1 MLSRGISRISLRM
14 WRIPSLMTLLRITKM
29 YKIVLLAKMVA
40 ILVQVGIKIL
50 GSICKQLGNLLQQ
63 GEEEVRWTTSWM
75 MVLSQLLQLIMEL
88 LLTMN
93 IIQ

>member
-1 MLSRGISRISLRM
+1 MD
-14 WRIPSLMTLLRITKM
+14 
-29 YKIVLLAKMVA
+29 KIVLLAKMVA

-50 GSICKQLGNLLQQ
+50 GSICKQLVNLLQQ

-88 LLTMN
+88 LLTMS

>member
-14 WRIPSLMTLLRITKM
+14 WRIRLLMTLLRIIKM
-29 YKIVLLAKMVA
+29 DKIVLLAKMVA
-40 ILVQVGIKIL
+40 IMVQVGIKIL
-50 GSICKQLGNLLQQ
+50 GSICKQPDNLLQQ

>member
-1 MLSRGISRISLRM
+1 MLSREISRISLRM
-14 WRIPSLMTLLRITKM
+14 WRIRLLMTLLRITKM
-29 YKIVLLAKMVA
+29 DKIVLLAKMVA

-50 GSICKQLGNLLQQ
+50 GSICKQPDNLLQQ

-88 LLTMN
+88 LLTMS